1 MFRPSCFFIIIVVL
15 FVLDVTGSLIIL
27 SINFLLKF
35 LVLLFLCIRMLSQV
49 FYHIFYHIKLKVYN
63 LVFPP
68 LWRKTACRCEWKIKG
83 IFCVIFLYGNFCW
96 RIETLLIDWLIDW
109 LNEWTLCRLLLIGR
123 RRVLCLMTFNLINW
137 YCLNFCKS

>member
-27 SINFLLKF
+27 SINFLLKL

-63 LVFPP
+63 LVF
-68 LWRKTACRCEWKIKG
+68 LHFGGKLHADVNEKLREFFVWYSCM
-83 IFCVIFLYGNFCW
+83 VIFVGEL
-96 RIETLLIDWLIDW
+96 RLSWLIDW

-123 RRVLCLMTFNLINW
+123 RRALCLMTFNLINW

>member
-49 FYHIFYHIKLKVYN
+49 FYNIFYHIKL
-63 LVFPP
+63 
-68 LWRKTACRCEWKIKG
+68 
-83 IFCVIFLYGNFCW
+83 
-96 RIETLLIDWLIDW
+96 
-109 LNEWTLCRLLLIGR
+109 
-123 RRVLCLMTFNLINW
+123 
-137 YCLNFCKS
+137 